1 MRTLLFLHHN
11 KKEHR
16 STFRIYERFLCVV
29 VCEALVAYRRSAL
42 LLFLVLH
49 FRVFTII
56 HIQIFIFPRLL
67 LPTLSVGRRE
77 SDSCATHSLRTPPSR
92 TARVLPSLLLE
103 PPPTTAP
110 LNHILVRM

>member
-29 VCEALVAYRRSAL
+29 VCEALTAYRRFAL

-67 LPTLSVGRRE
+67 LPTLGRQ
-77 SDSCATHSLRTPPSR
+77 A
-92 TARVLPSLLLE
+92 
-103 PPPTTAP
+103 
-110 LNHILVRM
+110 